1 MTLEG
6 EITEVTSP
14 PNKADRQKS
23 ITIWIPTTEEHI
35 EMTFQI
41 EDFKNSGLVEGDQI
55 SIKIE
60 KKFDIDAMAQDLF
73 KGKI

>member
-6 EITEVTSP
+6 EITEITSP

>member
-14 PNKADRQKS
+14 PNKTDRQRS

-55 SIKIE
+55 SIKVE

-73 KGKI
+73 KWKI